1 MSFSWFGQSYIF
13 LSRLYLITS
22 TPFILFGFFQGMT
35 VKNKCLQN
43 ERTVVVVVYKRLLI
57 LPMIFSTIAS
67 QRRYTYFFLIL
78 FMRCKTKLWLIRFK
92 IKSNKSVCEILSQFR
107 SLFWTQLFGA
117 QVKWCFWAVSNL
129 YLHLNTCSVCNVK
142 NRTTTITRV
151 FGYPT
156 GEYSRARSEVSIF
169 EY

>member
-117 QVKWCFWAVSNL
+117 QVNGAFELSLICTYTWTLVQYATLKIERQQL
-129 YLHLNTCSVCNVK
+129 QEYLDTLLANILE
-142 NRTTTITRV
+142 RDPR
-151 FGYPT
+151 
-156 GEYSRARSEVSIF
+156 
-169 EY
+169 